1 MVTFF
6 LSAYFGLITDASLKR
21 HFHLKKYTHTVFLS
35 LLTCFSLLAAFD
47 SLIQIVKGC
56 LFIQFLIIAGYWDQK
71 THEIPD
77 WLPICV
83 AMCGLI
89 NFHPVDSFL
98 GALLVFVVLMV
109 PSLLWDSF
117 GGGDIK
123 LLTACGLTLGIHG
136 AMISSI
142 ASLFLFSIFHLKKA
156 DRNNRFPLAPF
167 IAIGSFLAF
176 LIT

>member
-1 MVTFF
+1 MEYLLF
-6 LSAYFGLITDASLKR
+6 SAYIGFITDIYLKR
-21 HFHLKKYTHTVFLS
+21 HMKLLQYPHTAL
-35 LLTCFSLLAAFD
+35 FSVLICIAFLAAFD
-47 SLIQIVKGC
+47 SPIQIVKGC
-56 LFIQFLIIAGYWDQK
+56 LFIQFLVIAGFWDQK

-89 NFHPVDSFL
+89 NFRSADSFL
-98 GALLVFVVLMV
+98 GALLVFAVLMV
-109 PSLLWDSF
+109 SALLWDSF

-123 LLTACGLTLGIHG
+123 LLTACGLTLGVHG

-142 ASLFLFSIFHLKKA
+142 ASLFLFTIFHFKKA

-167 IAIGSFLAF
+167 IAVGSFLAF